1 LAEEALV
8 IKQTLDPAA
17 AEIWKTYT
25 VLANIADQQNDP
37 TQAQVYRRQ
46 SRQAKAAYAGTQY
59 ELQQWQPLI
68 EGVVAATQNVEVR
81 QEIEEA
87 LPQLV
92 QNGFVNLV
100 EAVQLILNGTRDEE
114 TVCARLDLEDSM
126 IAMAILQQLAL
137 P

>member
-1 LAEEALV
+1 MAEEALS
-8 IKQTLDPAA
+8 ISQTLDPAA
-17 AEIWKTYT
+17 AQIWKTYDI
-25 VLANIADQQNDP
+25 LADIADQQNDP

-46 SRQAKAAYAGTQY
+46 ARQAKTAYAGTQY
-59 ELQQWQPLI
+59 ELQQWQGFI
-68 EGVVAATQNVEVR
+68 EGVVAATQDAEVR
-81 QEIEEA
+81 QQIEA
-87 LPQLV
+87 VFPQLV

-100 EAVQLILNGTRDEE
+100 EAVQLIMNGTRDEE